1 MFVCFCFYKYYV
13 SEYVSI
19 SFKVLWL
26 STWLGY
32 VLYTCPVVSDQYLQK
47 VYRLCIGYLPG
58 SFILVFT
65 EDVTTICEY
74 ADNMII
80 YL

>member
-32 VLYTCPVVSDQYLQK
+32 VLYTCPVVSD
-47 VYRLCIGYLPG
+47 
-58 SFILVFT
+58 
-65 EDVTTICEY
+65 
-74 ADNMII
+74 
-80 YL
+80 